1 MATQTQTT
9 TALEEERNSIKENW
23 NQVLSEGFPFRE
35 FSEPALEQALEIS
48 TYNYISHSKQRT
60 NLLASFWVEVFLR
73 GVSYETWSA
82 LKHKAYPFLMKQEEI
97 TKFMSEDSLDLEECF
112 WIETGD
118 DYVWLSYFD
127 DSYEIYEEMQN
138 LLNEDCEPANLAEWF
153 KKSVT
158 VTDDKLL
165 ELANS
170 YLEDDDK
177 KSFEIATGIK
187 LPKVGHT
194 PQEQE
199 EQEALEQQQEATLQQ
214 NVTNDI
220 AIIDQLR
227 KKLGQF
233 YYETDD
239 NRVVELKLHS
249 KQIKTLPPEIC
260 ELEKLQKLNLRDN
273 EIKTLPP
280 ELGQLE
286 SLQWLNLEYN
296 EIEVVPPELGQL
308 ENLTL
313 LFVSDNQIKTL
324 PPELGQLKS
333 LIRLDLRDNQIEVVP
348 PELGQLENLQW
359 LDLSHNEIEDL
370 PPELGQLESLKSL
383 DLSYNKIEVVPP
395 ELGQLE
401 NLKWLNLSYNEI
413 KTLPPELGQM
423 ESLTLLFLS
432 NNQIKTLPPELGQLK
447 SLIRLDLRDNQI
459 EDLPPELGQMENL
472 EWLDLRD
479 NEIKTL
485 PPELG
490 QMENLE
496 SLDLSYN
503 EIKTLPP
510 ELGQMEN
517 LEWLDLSDNEIED
530 LPEDCEPAN
539 LAEWFKKS
547 VTEQEA
553 LDTFLGNATELEKAV
568 VELLVEN
575 ADGNEYDNKTP
586 LQGYLEDLVHSGCQS
601 GMVDG
606 MIFYSETTAFFN
618 VYEDEILEI
627 ISNLM
632 EETGINDITELLKNW
647 EGHLY
652 NFTEGNKNF
661 AVWFVIE
668 SIANKLLAWLV
679 AESDE

>member
-1 MATQTQTT
+1 MATQTT
-9 TALEEERNSIKENW
+9 TALEEERNYIKERW

-187 LPKVGHT
+187 LPKVKHT

-233 YYETDD
+233 DYETDD
-239 NRVVELKLHS
+239 NRVVELNLHS
-249 KQIKTLPPEIC
+249 KQIKTLPPELGK
-260 ELEKLQKLNLRDN
+260 LESLKSLNLRDN

-286 SLQWLNLEYN
+286 SLRSLNL
-296 EIEVVPPELGQL
+296 
-308 ENLTL
+308 
-313 LFVSDNQIKTL
+313 SDNEIKTL
-324 PPELGQLKS
+324 PPELGQM
-333 LIRLDLRDNQIEVVP
+333 
-348 PELGQLENLQW
+348 
-359 LDLSHNEIEDL
+359 
-370 PPELGQLESLKSL
+370 ESLRSL
-383 DLSYNKIEVVPP
+383 DLSD
-395 ELGQLE
+395 
-401 NLKWLNLSYNEI
+401 NEI

-432 NNQIKTLPPELGQLK
+432 DNQIKTLPPELGQME
-447 SLIRLDLRDNQI
+447 SLQ
-459 EDLPPELGQMENL
+459 
-472 EWLDLRD
+472 WLDLRD
-479 NEIKTL
+479 NK
-485 PPELG
+485 
-490 QMENLE
+490 
-496 SLDLSYN
+496 
-503 EIKTLPP
+503 
-510 ELGQMEN
+510 
-517 LEWLDLSDNEIED
+517 IED
-530 LPEDCEPAN
+530 LPEDCETAN
-539 LAEWFKKS
+539 T
-547 VTEQEA
+547 V
-553 LDTFLGNATELEKAV
+553 FLF
-568 VELLVEN
+568 LL
-575 ADGNEYDNKTP
+575 
-586 LQGYLEDLVHSGCQS
+586 
-601 GMVDG
+601 
-606 MIFYSETTAFFN
+606 
-618 VYEDEILEI
+618 
-627 ISNLM
+627 
-632 EETGINDITELLKNW
+632 
-647 EGHLY
+647 
-652 NFTEGNKNF
+652 
-661 AVWFVIE
+661 
-668 SIANKLLAWLV
+668 
-679 AESDE
+679 